1 MYFMAHPAADVP
13 PGGAFRVQLDAK
25 GRLVLPAAVREA
37 LGVKPGSILIV
48 KPRGRTAT
56 IEGADAAFD
65 RLHGMLAHLK
75 KPGRSIVDELI
86 RERREE
92 AKK

>member
-1 MYFMAHPAADVP
+1 MLYMAHPVATVP
-13 PGGAFRVQLDAK
+13 PAGVFRVKLDAK
-25 GRLVLPAAVREA
+25 GRLILPAAVREA
-37 LGVKPGSILIV
+37 LGLSPGDVVVV

-56 IEGADAAFD
+56 IESADAAFD

-75 KPGRSIVDELI
+75 RPGRSIVDELI